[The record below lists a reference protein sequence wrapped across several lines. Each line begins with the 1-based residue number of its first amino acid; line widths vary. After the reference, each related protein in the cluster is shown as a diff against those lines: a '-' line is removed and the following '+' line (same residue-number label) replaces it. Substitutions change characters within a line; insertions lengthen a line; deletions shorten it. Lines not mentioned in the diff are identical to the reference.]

1 MKYFVFCLVL
11 VLFTACNPVVKLLYG
26 VKNPKVES
34 KTTIEKFCKEMQFPN
49 VPVFVSHADNF
60 FAKKQLSDG
69 EVYVFD
75 RKGNFIPYKDPAKP
89 NCSGPADLFL
99 SYLDAATIYH
109 FEPNFPMDSIERLLT
124 DFDCRQ
130 VEIQKDDTTDF
141 YVFITFAKYLGKK
154 YQRHKASVWIDTLQ
168 QNTRIHSRLF
178 LIDMDPAEC
187 WTEEQKAVFSK

>member
-1 MKYFVFCLVL
+1 MKYFVYCLVL
-11 VLFTACNPVVKLLYG
+11 VLFTACNPVVRLLYG

-60 FAKKQLSDG
+60 FVKKQLSDG
-69 EVYVFD
+69 EVYVYD
-75 RKGNFIPYKDPAKP
+75 RNGNFIPYKDPAKP

-99 SYLDAATIYH
+99 SYLDTATVYH

-124 DFDCRQ
+124 DFDCRK
-130 VEIQKDDTTDF
+130 VEIQKDTTTDF

-154 YQRHKASVWIDTLQ
+154 YQRQKASVWIDMLQ
-168 QNTRIHSRLF
+168 QNTRMHSRLF

>member
-1 MKYFVFCLVL
+1 MKYFVYCLVL
-11 VLFTACNPVVKLLYG
+11 VLITACNPVVRLLYG

-34 KTTIEKFCKEMQFPN
+34 KTTIEKFCNEMQFPN
-49 VPVFVSHADNF
+49 VPLFVAHANNF
-60 FAKKQLSDG
+60 FVKKQLSDG

-99 SYLDAATIYH
+99 SYLDTATVYH
-109 FEPNFPMDSIERLLT
+109 VEPNFPLDSIEKLLT
-124 DFDCRQ
+124 DFECKM

-154 YQRHKASVWIDTLQ
+154 YQKQKASVWIDTLQ
-168 QNTRIHSRLF
+168 QNTNVRSRLF
-178 LIDMDPAEC
+178 LIDMDPAAC
-187 WTEEQKAVFSK
+187 WTEEQKAVFRK

>member
-1 MKYFVFCLVL
+1 ML

-49 VPVFVSHADNF
+49 VQVFVSHADNF
-60 FAKKQLSDG
+60 FVKKQLSDG

-75 RKGNFIPYKDPAKP
+75 RNGNFIPYKDPAKP

-99 SYLDAATIYH
+99 SYLDTATIYH

-130 VEIQKDDTTDF
+130 VEIQKDNTTDF

>member
-1 MKYFVFCLVL
+1 MKYFVYCLVL
-11 VLFTACNPVVKLLYG
+11 VLITACNPLVRLLYG

-49 VPVFVSHADNF
+49 VPVFVAHADNF
-60 FAKKQLSDG
+60 FVKKQLSDG

-99 SYLDAATIYH
+99 SYLDTATVYH
-109 FEPNFPMDSIERLLT
+109 VEPNFPLDSIEKLLT
-124 DFDCRQ
+124 DFECKM

-154 YQRHKASVWIDTLQ
+154 YQKQKASVWIDTLQ
-168 QNTRIHSRLF
+168 QNTNVRSRLF
-178 LIDMDPAEC
+178 LIDMDPIAC
-187 WTEEQKAVFSK
+187 WTEEQKAVFRK

>member
-1 MKYFVFCLVL
+1 MKYFVYCLVL
-11 VLFTACNPVVKLLYG
+11 VLITACNPVVRLLYG

-49 VPVFVSHADNF
+49 GPVFVAHADNF
-60 FAKKQLSDG
+60 FVKKQLSDG

-99 SYLDAATIYH
+99 SYLDTATVYH
-109 FEPNFPMDSIERLLT
+109 VEPNFPLDSIEKLLT
-124 DFDCRQ
+124 DFECKM

-154 YQRHKASVWIDTLQ
+154 YQKQKASVWIDTLQ
-168 QNTRIHSRLF
+168 QNTNVRSRLF
-178 LIDMDPAEC
+178 LIDMDPAAC
-187 WTEEQKAVFSK
+187 WSQEQKAAFGK